1 MSQASSEITEVFKAR
16 SNILKQLAF
25 QGFDTTNYDGSNI
38 NEVNSMHTSK
48 QLDML
53 LTKADTD
60 KKTYVKFHLSKSLR
74 LNNIQEYIEDLY
86 SLEKILDSSDNLVII
101 LKDEPNDSLIKIA
114 KNIWE
119 QQKIFIIL
127 YNIKRLQFNIL
138 DHELVPKH
146 RVMSEKEALEIK
158 KNYNIQDDS
167 QLPDISRFSPVSLA
181 IGLRPGDLCEIMRP
195 SKTAIMAP
203 FYRICSP

>member
-1 MSQASSEITEVFKAR
+1 MSRSSSEITEVFKAHG
-16 SNILKQLAF
+16 NILKQLEF
-25 QGFDTTNYDGSNI
+25 QGFNTTDYNGSNI
-38 NEVNSMHTSK
+38 NEVNSMFNSK

-53 LTKADTD
+53 VKKQDSEI
-60 KKTYVKFHLSKSLR
+60 KTYVKFHLSKSLR

-86 SLEKILDSSDNLVII
+86 SLEKILEPSDNLVII
-101 LKDEPNDSLIKIA
+101 LKDEPNDSLIKIV

-119 QQKIFIIL
+119 QQNIFIIL
-127 YNIKRLQFNIL
+127 YNIKRLQFNII

-146 RVMSEKEALEIK
+146 RVMSEEEANEIK
-158 KNYNIQDDS
+158 KKYNIHDNS
-167 QLPDISRFSPVSLA
+167 QIPDISRFSPVSLA
-181 IGLRPGDLCEIMRP
+181 IGLRPGSMCEIMRP